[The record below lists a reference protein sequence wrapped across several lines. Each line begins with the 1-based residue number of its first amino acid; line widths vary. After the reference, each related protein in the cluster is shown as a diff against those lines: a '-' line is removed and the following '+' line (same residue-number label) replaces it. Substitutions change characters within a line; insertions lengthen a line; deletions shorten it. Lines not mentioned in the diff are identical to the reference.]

1 MTDLQVKKVAST
13 LAWTLFGI
21 GAFVAGVASATAF
34 IARNDAQ
41 FLLAYRKD
49 CFPAPGERTVATNI
63 DNSVECDRQPVMR
76 AKVLRWPWR
85 G

>member
-1 MTDLQVKKVAST
+1 MTDLQIKRAASVA
-13 LAWTLFGI
+13 AWTLFGI
-21 GAFVAGVASATAF
+21 AAFAAGIMAATIF
-34 IARNDAQ
+34 IARNDAS
-41 FLLAYRKD
+41 FLLTYRKE